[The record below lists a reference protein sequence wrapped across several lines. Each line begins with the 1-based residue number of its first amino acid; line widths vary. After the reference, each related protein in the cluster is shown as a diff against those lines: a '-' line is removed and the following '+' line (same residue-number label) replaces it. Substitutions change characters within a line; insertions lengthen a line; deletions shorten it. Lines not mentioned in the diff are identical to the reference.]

1 MKSPFHFSPA
11 RPLLGAALLAPLL
24 ALLLAGCGQKGPL
37 YIGKPPAERVRTA
50 PAPEDNMSKPAAPDD
65 AGVPA
70 ISLPAPASAPAGNSK

>member
-1 MKSPFHFSPA
+1 VKSPFHFSPA
-11 RPLLGAALLAPLL
+11 RPLLGAAMF

-50 PAPEDNMSKPAAPDD
+50 PADNMSKPAVSDD

-70 ISLPAPASAPAGNSK
+70 ISLPAPAAAPSSSSK

>member
-1 MKSPFHFSPA
+1 M
-11 RPLLGAALLAPLL
+11 L
-24 ALLLAGCGQKGPL
+24 ALLLTGCGQKGPL

-50 PAPEDNMSKPAAPDD
+50 PADNMSKPAVPDD

>member
-1 MKSPFHFSPA
+1 VKSPFHFSPA
-11 RPLLGAALLAPLL
+11 RPLLGGAMF

-50 PAPEDNMSKPAAPDD
+50 PADNMSKPAVPDD

-70 ISLPAPASAPAGNSK
+70 ISLPAPAAAPSSSSK

>member
-1 MKSPFHFSPA
+1 MF
-11 RPLLGAALLAPLL
+11 

-50 PAPEDNMSKPAAPDD
+50 PADNMSKPAVPDD

-70 ISLPAPASAPAGNSK
+70 ISLPAPAAAPAGSSK

>member
-11 RPLLGAALLAPLL
+11 RPLLGAAML
-24 ALLLAGCGQKGPL
+24 ALLLTGCGQKGPL

-50 PAPEDNMSKPAAPDD
+50 PADNMSKPAVPDD

>member
-1 MKSPFHFSPA
+1 VKSPFHFSPA
-11 RPLLGAALLAPLL
+11 RPLLGAALL

-50 PAPEDNMSKPAAPDD
+50 PADNMSKPVTPDD

-70 ISLPAPASAPAGNSK
+70 MSLPAPAGSAK

>member
-11 RPLLGAALLAPLL
+11 RPLLGAAML
-24 ALLLAGCGQKGPL
+24 ALLLTGCGQKGPL

-50 PAPEDNMSKPAAPDD
+50 PADNMSKPDVPDD

-70 ISLPAPASAPAGNSK
+70 ISLPAPASAPAGSAK

>member
-1 MKSPFHFSPA
+1 M
-11 RPLLGAALLAPLL
+11 L

-50 PAPEDNMSKPAAPDD
+50 PADNMSKPAVPDD

-70 ISLPAPASAPAGNSK
+70 ISLPPPASAPAGSAK